1 MPHVRTQ
8 IRQAVRAAL
17 IAGGTSAGARVFD
30 ARVRPLGADE
40 LPAILIEDGEE
51 QSEAVTVGHPIEV
64 LNRDYALRV
73 NAMVSTANEDHAAL
87 LDDLVAQIEVIV
99 ARDCFNAGG
108 AQFIY
113 PTGFQPSVSDE
124 GEYTLARGTIE
135 FKARYITSQLNPT
148 IIR

>member
-1 MPHVRTQ
+1 
-8 IRQAVRAAL
+8 
-17 IAGGTSAGARVFD
+17 
-30 ARVRPLGADE
+30 
-40 LPAILIEDGEE
+40 
-51 QSEAVTVGHPIEV
+51 V

-73 NAMVSTANEDHAAL
+73 NAMVSTADEDHAAL

-113 PTGFQPSVSDE
+113 PTGYQPFAVIES
-124 GEYTLARGTIE
+124 EYDIARGTLE